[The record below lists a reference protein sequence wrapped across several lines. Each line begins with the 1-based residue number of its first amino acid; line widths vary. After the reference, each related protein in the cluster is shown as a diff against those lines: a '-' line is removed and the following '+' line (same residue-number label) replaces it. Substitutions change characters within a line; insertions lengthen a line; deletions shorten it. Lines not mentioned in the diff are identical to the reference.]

1 MFNLT
6 NNYSFI
12 HVRGCMYVCIPSA
25 LLCPEVYGAAKTALT
40 ISVYHH

>member
-6 NNYSFI
+6 NNYSFM
-12 HVRGCMYVCIPSA
+12 HVRGCVGMIPSA
-25 LLCPEVYGAAKTALT
+25 LLCQEVYGAAKTALT